1 MLVDF
6 PVQKNLQDYQNAI
19 DEMVTVL
26 SGFEGI
32 HSIFQ
37 VGGLSSPGI
46 SDIDFFVVFEDDVS
60 CNRQALSE
68 ISAESRYLFTH
79 GLFGTSKRYASQ
91 TEQYTFFG
99 NYRKLWGADFDMKAE
114 EVQPSKALQLQIA
127 LEYLAKMYITMN
139 LEGAYRLVGVR
150 NFLLL
155 GKAIMYDLNLLH
167 IKEGELFEVCEE
179 VLTLRDDWFNHQ
191 PSNASVEGLI
201 RRFKESLEAFNQKLF
216 DEYTLYLPEYFS
228 GQIAR
233 NIFIEK
239 GATAYTRKGFL
250 PAPALGAKLI
260 GPKFKKGLNR
270 LNTFTFKLP
279 YKTDEMPKEVL
290 DRFNTLKEAADYNR
304 AYLPNFSVT
313 GYPLNIF

>member
-6 PVQKNLQDYQNAI
+6 PIQKDLTHYQKAI
-19 DEMVTVL
+19 DEMVKVL
-26 SGFEGI
+26 SDFNGV

-46 SDIDFFVVFEDDVS
+46 SDIDFFVVFEDDVTCS
-60 CNRQALSE
+60 RQPLSE
-68 ISAESRYLFTH
+68 ISAETRYLFTH

-91 TEQYTFFG
+91 TEQYTYFG
-99 NYRKLWGADFDMKAE
+99 NYRKLWGADFDMKAG

-139 LEGAYRLVGVR
+139 LESAYGLVGVR

-155 GKAIMYDLNLLH
+155 GKAIMYDLELLH
-167 IKEGELFEVCEE
+167 IEEGELFELCEE
-179 VLTLRDDWFNHQ
+179 VLALRDNWFIEK
-191 PSNASVEGLI
+191 PSDKSIEHLV
-201 RRFKESLEAFNQKLF
+201 RRFKDSLEAFNQKLF
-216 DEYTLYLPEYFS
+216 EEHSLYLPKYFG

-233 NIFIEK
+233 NILIEQ
-239 GATAYTRKGFL
+239 GATSYKRKGFL
-250 PAPALGAKLI
+250 PAPALVAKLI

-270 LNTFTFKLP
+270 MNTFTFKLP
-279 YKTDEMPKEVL
+279 YKTEKMPDEVL
-290 DRFNTLKEAADYNR
+290 DRFHLLKEAADYNR